1 MAMKTPAK
9 KQKTGF
15 TIVEVMVSLVI
26 LAMLMTAVAFA
37 FDAAVTNYQ
46 QNQGIYQTVNRA
58 RQALL
63 RITNDLRTAQDIPL
77 ISEEVNTQVS
87 FGNDTDGDG
96 VYEEDVTYR
105 FDNSTSP
112 GILYY
117 DDNLTG
123 NSYVLCDNVV
133 SAAFNKTEHEIERDN
148 GAGGT
153 VTLTAVRDVRI
164 VLTLTDDAGQV
175 NQTLAAATLIR
186 KNM

>member
-1 MAMKTPAK
+1 MKTVQ
-9 KQKTGF
+9 KQKNGF
-15 TIVEVMVSLVI
+15 TLIEVMVSLTI

-46 QNQGIYQTVNRA
+46 ANQGIYETSNRA

-63 RITNDLRTAQDIPL
+63 RITNDLRTVEEIPL
-77 ISEEVNTQVS
+77 SSEEPNTQIS
-87 FGNDTDGDG
+87 FGIDSDDDGIYDK
-96 VYEEDVTYR
+96 DVTYR
-105 FDNSTSP
+105 FDNATAP

-133 SAAFNKTEHEIERDN
+133 SMTFNRTEHQIDRDN

-153 VTLTAVRDVRI
+153 VTITAVKDVRI
-164 VLTLTDDAGQV
+164 AITVTDDQGEV
-175 NQTLAAATLIR
+175 DQTLVAAALIR
-186 KNM
+186 KNL